1 MENMRKGHQK
11 EIERV
16 KSDHDS
22 ESANVILLLQRQN
35 VSLESKT
42 EKIQNHLKSMEGH
55 MKELM
60 STIEHKNK
68 TITEKDGLRQKLELD
83 YQKKLAEAG
92 DKITQIT
99 FEKEHL
105 RHKIIRLNLNAKGEG
120 ENSIENML
128 KRLTRV

>member
-1 MENMRKGHQK
+1 
-11 EIERV
+11 
-16 KSDHDS
+16 
-22 ESANVILLLQRQN
+22 
-35 VSLESKT
+35 
-42 EKIQNHLKSMEGH
+42 MEGH

-68 TITEKDGLRQKLELD
+68 TITEKDDLRQKLELN

-99 FEKEHL
+99 LEKEHL

-128 KRLTRV
+128 KRLTRVYLAD